1 MCFIFGARYPK
12 IKLMD
17 FNERNLVL
25 NVKNGDEN
33 SYNFLYEKYYKN
45 LLCFSLKYLKSK
57 EDSEEIVQNT
67 FFKIW
72 DLREDLNENLNFR
85 AYLFQI
91 AVNDIYN
98 KLKKNIH
105 EKKYHEYLKDASGDP
120 EYYAVSDNR
129 FDFQDILALVKKVI
143 DKFPPQRKLIFNLKK
158 IEGFSNEEIAK
169 MLNISIRTIENQVFR
184 GVKHLRTEL
193 VYCLN

>member
-1 MCFIFGARYPK
+1 
-12 IKLMD
+12 MD
-17 FNERNLVL
+17 FIDRNLVL

-33 SYNFLYEKYYKN
+33 SFNLLYKKYYKS
-45 LLCFSLKYLKSK
+45 LLYFSLKYLKSK

-72 DLREDLNENLNFR
+72 DLRADLNENFNFR

-105 EKKYHEYLKDASGDP
+105 EKKYHDYIKDASSDP
-120 EYYAVSDNR
+120 EFYAVSDNR

-193 VYCLN
+193 VYCFN